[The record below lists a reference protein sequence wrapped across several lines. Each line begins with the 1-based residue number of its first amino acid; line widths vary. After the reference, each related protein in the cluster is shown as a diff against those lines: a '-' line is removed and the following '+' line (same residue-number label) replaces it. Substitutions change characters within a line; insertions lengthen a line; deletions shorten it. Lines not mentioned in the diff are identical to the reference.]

1 MTEELLI
8 NISPSESRVAVLED
22 GILNEIFIERHS
34 KLGSVGNIYLGTV
47 VRVLPGMQAA
57 FIDIGQSRTA
67 FLHVNDM
74 QTLRPKLS
82 AIEPPKPQNPAIDN
96 TLDPDTTTLA
106 MTTTTYQPP
115 PSELIENR
123 LYEGQRI
130 LVQVIKDQLGSKG
143 ARLTTDVSLPSR
155 YLVYL
160 PYGEHI
166 GISQRI
172 DGDERE
178 RLKTQLGELMHQV
191 NLQGG
196 LIARTAAENI
206 PQSKLEEDIYYLLQ
220 LWRMVQARREQT
232 PTHRRFELIY
242 QDLSLPLR
250 AIRDLIGEQ
259 TERVTVDNARVF
271 DAIRYFAKE
280 FVPLIYPRI
289 QLYEGEQALFDVH
302 RVEEDLKDALN
313 RRVNLKSGGYLIIDQ
328 TEAMTTIDVN
338 TGSFVGGRSL
348 EDTVYKTNLEAT
360 HAIARQLR
368 LRNLGG
374 IIILDFIDMQE
385 QQHRD
390 DVLASLQEQLK
401 RDYAKTNISE
411 VSALGLIEMTRKR
424 TRESLQQQLCEPCP
438 TCGGKGFVKSAETVC
453 LEIFRELMR
462 CARTYNAPRKFTV
475 VANSGVIDL
484 LETIEADTVA
494 EMEYLLGRPI
504 NLESDNRFNQE
515 QYDILLD

>member
-1 MTEELLI
+1 
-8 NISPSESRVAVLED
+8 
-22 GILNEIFIERHS
+22 
-34 KLGSVGNIYLGTV
+34 
-47 VRVLPGMQAA
+47 MQAA
-57 FIDIGQSRTA
+57 FVDIGLDKAA
-67 FLHVNDM
+67 FLHASDIVTAGLNIAD
-74 QTLRPKLS
+74 
-82 AIEPPKPQNPAIDN
+82 A
-96 TLDPDTTTLA
+96 
-106 MTTTTYQPP
+106 
-115 PSELIENR
+115 ELKAGPVKDIR
-123 LYEGQRI
+123 LLVHEGQFL
-130 LVQVIKDQLGSKG
+130 LVQVVKDPLGTKG
-143 ARLTTDVSLPSR
+143 ARLTTDITLPSR
-155 YLVYL
+155 HLVFM
-160 PYGEHI
+160 PGSAHV
-166 GISQRI
+166 GVSQRI
-172 DGDERE
+172 ESEAERQ
-178 RLKTQLGELMHQV
+178 RLKDIVSTCLDES
-191 NLQGG
+191 GG
-196 LIARTAAENI
+196 YIVRTAAEGAGEDELLHDGKFLQKLWAKVLKRKKNARKETMLYEELTLAYRI
-206 PQSKLEEDIYYLLQ
+206 LRDFVGSDLERVRIDSKLTYQQ
-220 LWRMVQARREQT
+220 LHA
-232 PTHRRFELIY
+232 F
-242 QDLSLPLR
+242 
-250 AIRDLIGEQ
+250 
-259 TERVTVDNARVF
+259 TE
-271 DAIRYFAKE
+271 E
-280 FVPLIYPRI
+280 FVPEMTSRLEYYP
-289 QLYEGEQALFDVH
+289 GERPVFDLFDVENEIQ
-302 RVEEDLKDALN
+302 RALE
-313 RRVNLKSGGYLIIDQ
+313 RRVMLKSGGYLMIDQ

-390 DVLASLQEQLK
+390 EVLASLQDQLK

-462 CARTYNAPRKFTV
+462 CARTYNAPKKFTV